1 MKRRILGWAV
11 ALFFLTTTA
20 AVAQSMEG
28 MDHGAHQSSAQN
40 GMEMGGTMIVLGNDT
55 QEGITAMAHLRDI
68 QAAMAKLGMDK
79 THHFMVMFK
88 DMASGKDLSDGLVA
102 VKVVDPSGKK
112 HEAVKLMAMD
122 GSFGADVALS
132 QKGTY
137 RFEVGAK
144 FANGVKRQF
153 SFQYTKP

>member
-1 MKRRILGWAV
+1 MKRRIIGWAV
-11 ALFFLTTTA
+11 ALCFLTTTA
-20 AVAQSMEG
+20 AVAQAMEG
-28 MDHGAHQSSAQN
+28 MDHGSHQNSAQS
-40 GMEMGGTMIVLGNDT
+40 GMEMGGTMLMLGNDT
-55 QEGITAMAHLRDI
+55 QEGIMAMAHLRDI

-79 THHFMVMFK
+79 THHFMVAFK
-88 DMASGKDLSDGLVA
+88 DMASGKQMGDGLVA

-112 HEAVKLMAMD
+112 HEATKLMAME

-137 RFEVGAK
+137 HFEVGAK